1 MDSGSG
7 GGLQLDGGGSGGIG
21 WDGGGGGLRLDRGG
35 GGHHGV
41 IDVIVPIIMV
51 KFIRNTTMVISGG
64 CYFALHK
71 NTMTLGKLQKK

>member
-21 WDGGGGGLRLDRGG
+21 WDGGGGGHR
-35 GGHHGV
+35 GV